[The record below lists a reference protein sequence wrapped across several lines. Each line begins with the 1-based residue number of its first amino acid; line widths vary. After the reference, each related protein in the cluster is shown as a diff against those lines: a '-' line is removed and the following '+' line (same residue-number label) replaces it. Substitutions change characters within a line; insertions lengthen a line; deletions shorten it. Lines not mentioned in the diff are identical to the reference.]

1 MQRQA
6 SASLNS
12 APMPGPL
19 ACILHERASFELR
32 DEDVEA
38 LRKKVD
44 ATLVLKACHSG
55 QLVEAEAAKAK
66 EAEEM
71 RAWKVRCLR
80 QYVTPQSRPSSVL
93 CNPCIF
99 HVMFWFARHCH
110 MPPLCSFSLPSL
122 SCLTWLAF
130 EEKVKKHL
138 QLREFWRNFRDG

>member
-12 APMPGPL
+12 AAMPGAL

-55 QLVEAEAAKAK
+55 QLAEAEAAKAK

-80 QYVTPQSRPSSVL
+80 QYVTPQSRPRNVFVQPLHFPRLVSVL
-93 CNPCIF
+93 R
-99 HVMFWFARHCH
+99 V
-110 MPPLCSFSLPSL
+110 
-122 SCLTWLAF
+122 T
-130 EEKVKKHL
+130 V
-138 QLREFWRNFRDG
+138 